1 MDETQSE
8 CLQFLKKLDIR
19 YKVIFLCTF
28 CWGFL
33 AHGMALFHKFSAYDD
48 LMFLFDVGYT
58 YTSGRW
64 FLGTLSKL
72 VEFLSGSSHFSLPLF
87 NGIFCLMCMALFCC
101 VLVRLLDIRRVG
113 SCVVLTGVLVGFPML
128 ANLFLFMF
136 TAPYYTVSLVMAAV
150 GAWLICRHNKWYAV
164 AGGMVLLTC
173 STGIYQAYIPVILSI
188 FLIYFIHNVY
198 TAEQWRWQD
207 LFRQGLYYVAVTV
220 GFVAAYF
227 LITRMYLSFYNLEL
241 TGYVGISSMGQEGL
255 GNYLKRI
262 FFIIYNKNI
271 FTTVDS
277 WYAFPFRVR
286 TCYHILLALAAL
298 LSLWLLLRTV
308 RENRVKALS
317 MAAAMAL
324 LPLAVHFI
332 YVMCDVQD
340 VHPLMVYGEVMFF
353 VYFLWLAEH
362 TVIPCVRVKKLPYRV
377 TVAILAVAAILY
389 ARYDNA
395 YYLRVQMEQRQ
406 TENYY
411 NTLIAQIKRTEGYQD
426 TLPVVYISNEEL
438 SDETVKPIDGFSP
451 ITMGPRLMPRSD
463 IRTEYMHYWCG
474 FSPELADPA
483 DFENL
488 PQVQQMPRYPDDGSI
503 QIINDT
509 VVVKF

>member
-1 MDETQSE
+1 MEETQSE
-8 CLQFLKKLDIR
+8 CLQFLKKMDIR

-28 CWGFL
+28 LWGFL
-33 AHGMALFHKFSAYDD
+33 AHGMAFFHKFSAHDD
-48 LMFLFDVGYT
+48 LIFLFDVGYT

-72 VEFLSGSSHFSLPLF
+72 VNVLLGSSHFSLPLF
-87 NGIFCLMCMALFCC
+87 NGVFCLLCMALFCC

-113 SCVVLTGVLVGFPML
+113 SCVVLSGILVVFPML

-136 TAPYYTVSLVMAAV
+136 TAPYYMVSLLMAAV
-150 GAWLICRHNKWYAV
+150 GALLVCRRNKWYAV
-164 AGGMVLLTC
+164 VGGMALLTC
-173 STGIYQAYIPVILSI
+173 SVGIYQAYIPVILSI
-188 FLIYFIHNVY
+188 FLIYFIHSVS
-198 TAEQWRWQD
+198 TAAQWRWQD
-207 LFRQGLYYVAVTV
+207 LLRQGIYYVAVTI
-220 GFVAAYF
+220 GFVGAYF
-227 LITRMYLSFYNLEL
+227 LITRAYLSFYNLEL

-255 GNYLKRI
+255 GEYLKRI
-262 FFIIYNKNI
+262 LLIIYNRNI
-271 FTTVDS
+271 FTTVES

-286 TCYHILLALAAL
+286 TCYHVLLALAGV
-298 LSLWLLLRTV
+298 LSLWLLLRV
-308 RENRVKALS
+308 FRENKVKALS

-332 YVMCDVQD
+332 YVMCDVED
-340 VHPLMVYGEVMFF
+340 IHPLMVYGEVMFF
-353 VYFLWLAEH
+353 VYFLWLGEH
-362 TVIPCVRVKKLPYRV
+362 TVLPCIRWKKLPYRA
-377 TVAILAVAAILY
+377 TVAMLAAAVILY

-411 NTLIAQIKRTEGYQD
+411 NTLTTQIKSTEGYQD
-426 TLPVVYISNEEL
+426 TLRVVYIHNEEL
-438 SDETVKPIDGFSP
+438 SDETVKPIEGFAP
-451 ITMGPRLMPRSD
+451 ITMGPHLTPGSNVW
-463 IRTEYMHYWCG
+463 TEYMHYWCG